1 MELWVTITF
10 WCFQIFNCM
19 CYFFIWEEENI
30 LNKLPINIDSV
41 IRPKKVLLSGKLS
54 FSYCTFLHRW
64 KKYYARL
71 LSMGIGQEGTPLNP
85 LSGDNDHYL
94 VSDRKRLEIQQLW
107 VCFTMQTFKLVS
119 LVGNT
124 ALKKMVRSKQ
134 REIWNICKWTTKMK
148 GLHVK
153 SPLI

>member
-1 MELWVTITF
+1 
-10 WCFQIFNCM
+10 
-19 CYFFIWEEENI
+19 
-30 LNKLPINIDSV
+30 
-41 IRPKKVLLSGKLS
+41 
-54 FSYCTFLHRW
+54 
-64 KKYYARL
+64 
-71 LSMGIGQEGTPLNP
+71 MGIGQEGTPLNP

-134 REIWNICKWTTKMK
+134 REI
-148 GLHVK
+148 
-153 SPLI
+153 